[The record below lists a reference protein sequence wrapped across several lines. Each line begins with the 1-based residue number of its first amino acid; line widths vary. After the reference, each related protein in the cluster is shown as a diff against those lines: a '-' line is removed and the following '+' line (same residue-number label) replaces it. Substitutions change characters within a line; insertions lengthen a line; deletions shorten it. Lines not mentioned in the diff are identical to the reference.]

1 MRQLRHLG
9 HAPAPVIA
17 EGVESYCFASDEQEM
32 RWVLKRIKQQLA
44 HEKCAANRI
53 VVAVRDFSL
62 YSGLRQLADEYGVPV
77 SLPQTTALVSQ
88 RWLLCCACCLLP
100 QAGDVRRQRPI
111 WSC

>member
-1 MRQLRHLG
+1 M
-9 HAPAPVIA
+9 PA

-77 SLPQTTALVSQ
+77 SLPQTTALVAQ
-88 RWLLCCACCLLP
+88 PLILP
-100 QAGDVRRQRPI
+100 GPAAVVVPAAYCRRQGT
-111 WSC
+111 